1 MNYLK
6 VLDLDLDL
14 DYFLDVPVN
23 NRCHASD
30 ERVADYDCVKSVWS
44 EERVRFFIEN
54 NLGLSKDNRVKGRIV
69 KGHNESL
76 FFWQDL
82 IEDRRLTTPFS
93 VVHIDSHADMGC
105 GSMGLIFVLD
115 ELIFCP
121 QNIRPRC
128 CSNFE
133 VNGRFYDIDIGDYL
147 LFAIA
152 FGWIADITY
161 CANPNNYPGD
171 IPLQILRQKL
181 PNYKFEIP
189 ITTTVKLRPL
199 ELEQQN
205 KVNEPEVLL
214 RILPKIENVNYD
226 GDFTYVVLAQSPN
239 YTLLITVIKCT
250 KITLKKC
257 TTNL

>member
-1 MNYLK
+1 MK
-6 VLDLDLDL
+6 ILDLDL

-23 NRCHASD
+23 NRCHKSD
-30 ERVADYDCVKSVWS
+30 ERVTDPDCINSVWS
-44 EERVRFFIEN
+44 EERVREYLEEK
-54 NLGLSKDNRVKGRIV
+54 LGLSKVHKIKGRIV

-76 FFWQDL
+76 FFWQEL
-82 IEDRRLTTPFS
+82 IENSLLTTPFS

-115 ELIFCP
+115 ELIFCQ

-161 CANPNNYPGD
+161 CANPNNDPGD
-171 IPLQILRQKL
+171 IPPQILRKKL
-181 PNYKFEIP
+181 PDYKFEVP
-189 ITTTVKLRPL
+189 ITSTIKLRPL
-199 ELEQQN
+199 ESEQQN
-205 KVNEPEVLL
+205 NIDESEVQL

-226 GDFTYVVLAQSPN
+226 GDFNYVVLAQSPN
-239 YTLLITVIKCT
+239 YTPKESDYILDIFREYIDE
-250 KITLKKC
+250 I
-257 TTNL
+257 